1 MKIKITYS
9 RDVRKCVDKYRII
22 TYKELQELIKKLL
35 MKFYYGENINLDVKR
50 LSGKYK
56 DLIRIRKGKLR
67 VLLRLRSEE
76 MTLKIE
82 ILKVDFRGR
91 AYK

>member
-1 MKIKITYS
+1 MKVKITYS
-9 RDVRKCVDKYRII
+9 RDVRKCVEKYRII

-35 MKFYYGENINLDVKR
+35 MKFYHGEDVNIDVKK

-56 DLIRIRKGKLR
+56 DLIRIRKGNLR
-67 VLLRLRSEE
+67 VLLKIRPEE
-76 MTLKIE
+76 TTLKIE
-82 ILKVDFRGR
+82 VLKVDYRGR